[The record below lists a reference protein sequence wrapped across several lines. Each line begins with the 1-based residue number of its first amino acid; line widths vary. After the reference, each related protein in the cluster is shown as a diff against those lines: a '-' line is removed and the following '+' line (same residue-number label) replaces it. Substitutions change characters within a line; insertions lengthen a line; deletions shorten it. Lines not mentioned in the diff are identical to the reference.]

1 MTLAHGRTRRRGTF
15 NFLAGH
21 VFMPIELGV
30 KKLMLILVLLCAGA
44 AAEVAPPEFYA
55 PNEELRAYLLE
66 AGEKHPKLRALH
78 EEWLAA
84 LEKVPQV
91 TSLEDPMLGF
101 SYFLQSDDSRYSVM
115 LSQMFPWFGTLRER
129 GNKARA
135 EADAA
140 LARLYAARNEI
151 FAGVKKAYFEYA
163 YLAESVRVT
172 ESQVDILTYM
182 EGVVNSRYGLG
193 MSGQEDLLRIQ
204 IEQTKL
210 QDRYDGLMQYRPAL
224 AAQLNAA
231 VGREAAADPEWPQPA
246 PLPPEAPPAPIVMA
260 RLRVTNPELT
270 EAAHLIEG
278 SEREVELARKMGY
291 PNFTFSLEYLD
302 MKDVR
307 NPYRTGPFLETLDA
321 FRTWTTPVRVD
332 LPPLPNLNDTLAGQF
347 ETAATGIRSLR
358 EQTQPDNLGGLM
370 GMNSLVELEEAYDN
384 AKRKDEV
391 MLSVNVNVPIWRK
404 RIKAGIDEA
413 KHRVA
418 AAEHERQRRA
428 ISLDAQARMALFDMQ
443 DGRRRY
449 QLFDQTLIPQ
459 AQQTYEALQTSYAS
473 GGTET
478 DFLDV
483 LDSIQTLLDFELE
496 KVQAGRDLQLA
507 AAELEWIMGGPW
519 ASESA
524 VPVADESTKPSAD
537 ATPERLP

>member
-1 MTLAHGRTRRRGTF
+1 M
-15 NFLAGH
+15 
-21 VFMPIELGV
+21 
-30 KKLMLILVLLCAGA
+30 LMLLLLCTGA
-44 AAEVAPPEFYA
+44 AAEVAQPEFYA
-55 PNEELRAYLLE
+55 PNEELRAYVLE
-66 AGEKHPKLRALH
+66 AGEKHPMLRSLH

-84 LEKVPQV
+84 LEKVPQA
-91 TSLEDPMLGF
+91 TSLEDPMFGF

-140 LARLYAARNEI
+140 LARLYASRNEI
-151 FAGVKKAYFEYA
+151 FAEVKKAYFEYA
-163 YLAESVRVT
+163 YLGESIRVT
-172 ESQVDILTYM
+172 ESQVEILTYM
-182 EGVVNSRYGLG
+182 EGIVNSRYGLG

-204 IEQTKL
+204 IEQSKL

-231 VGREAAADPEWPQPA
+231 IGREAAADPEWPQEA

-270 EAAHLIEG
+270 ESAYLIEG
-278 SEREVELARKMGY
+278 RGKEVKLARKMGY

-302 MKDVR
+302 MKDMR
-307 NPYRTGPFLETLDA
+307 NPYRTGPFLESLDA

-332 LPPLPNLNDTLAGQF
+332 LPPLPNTNDTLADRLA
-347 ETAATGIRSLR
+347 TASSGIRSLR
-358 EQTQPDNLGGLM
+358 EQTEPDTLGGLM
-370 GMNSLVELEEAYDN
+370 GLNSLVDLEEAYDN
-384 AKRKDEV
+384 AKRQDEV
-391 MLSVNVNVPIWRK
+391 MVSVNVNVPIWRK
-404 RIKAGIDEA
+404 RIKAGINEA
-413 KHRVA
+413 KHMVT

-428 ISLDAQARMALFDMQ
+428 ISLDAQANRALFEMQ

-449 QLFDQTLIPQ
+449 LLFEQTLIPQ
-459 AQQTYEALQTSYAS
+459 AQQTYEALQSSYAS
-473 GGTET
+473 GADA

-496 KVQAGRDLQLA
+496 QVQAARDLQLA
-507 AAELEWIMGGPW
+507 AAELERILGGPW
-519 ASESA
+519 ASEAPAATA
-524 VPVADESTKPSAD
+524 VETPEPVAEEAAVKSP
-537 ATPERLP
+537 